1 MSRLFFK
8 VDSFSNQFFFLT
20 EMRSRIILGKRDS
33 FSPIFNLISENK
45 TKMQL
50 KNYIFF
56 LQKDTYF
63 ADSISLFSH

>member
-45 TKMQL
+45 TKMLL
-50 KNYIFF
+50 KN
-56 LQKDTYF
+56 
-63 ADSISLFSH
+63 